1 MTEYKVEL
9 DRILKKDVEGKA
21 KTEIW
26 AKILNLDTK
35 EQTETLIFWQDE
47 QGVFHD
53 ETPNIPADMRDAV
66 DNAWI
71 EKRRIW

>member
-1 MTEYKVEL
+1 M
-9 DRILKKDVEGKA
+9 LKGKQRR
-21 KTEIW
+21 W

>member
-35 EQTETLIFWQDE
+35 EQTETLVFWQDE